1 MLSYQHGFHA
11 GNLADVQKHAL
22 MAVMIDYLTR
32 KDKPLSYI
40 ETHAGRGLYDLQGS
54 QAQKTGE
61 AAAGILKVDKWFK
74 ADHPYARAR
83 KIVADAHGKNMYP
96 GSPVLAQAL
105 LRDFDNMRLSEL
117 HPAEFAHLETAMRS
131 SKSYV
136 GLNMMQKDGFALAQ
150 SICPP
155 TPRRGLCLIDPPYE
169 MKSDYAMLPDY
180 IAKLHRKWNVGIIAL
195 WYPILE
201 GGAHKPMTNMLLD
214 LNLPDVLHHEVR
226 FPPAREGHGM
236 IGSGMFIVNTP
247 WGLSDEAARLTKL
260 FGAL

>member
-22 MAVMIDYLTR
+22 LAVMIDYMTR
-32 KDKPLSYI
+32 KDKPLSYV

-61 AAAGILKVDKWFK
+61 ATSGILKVANWF
-74 ADHPYARAR
+74 DENHPYTRAR
-83 KIVADAHGKNMYP
+83 KIIADTHGKSIYP
-96 GSPVLAQAL
+96 GSPALAQAL
-105 LRDFDNMRLSEL
+105 LRDMDNMRLAEL

-131 SKSYV
+131 ANSYV
-136 GLNMMQKDGFALAQ
+136 GLNMMQKDGLALAQ

-169 MKSDYAMLPDY
+169 VKTDYTVLPDY

-201 GGAHKPMTNMLLD
+201 GGAHKPMTNALLD

-226 FPPAREGHGM
+226 FSPARQGHGM

-247 WGLSDEAARLTKL
+247 WVLKDEAARLTKL
-260 FGAL
+260 FNAL